1 MVQTSRLDEFANNYI
16 SLINKCIAEL
26 LEKKIKKDNE
36 VVKTYYEKIMEYVLA
51 GGKRARPIA
60 LLASYIGSG
69 GEDVDRAV
77 RASIS
82 VELLHNSSL
91 VHDDIMDESETR
103 RGLPALHV
111 QYEKWFREMASN
123 KFSPPRNSGISLGI
137 LGGDSLLELGIEAI
151 LESGFPEKATIR
163 SIEEYIIAY
172 GRLIEGQLLDIYL
185 SGLTMPSV
193 EQIIEMLKL
202 KTGALYAASLKM
214 GAILAGRDDL
224 LDDLEEL
231 GFMIGIAFQI
241 RDDILGL
248 FGDPRKTGKP
258 VDSDIKQGK
267 RTILVTKAYEVLS
280 EDKARKLVS
289 LLGKK
294 DLTDDELE
302 FVRNAVIESGALSF
316 SQLMAE
322 EYMERCKDFI
332 DELEMRDDQKEV
344 LKEIAER
351 AVRRDK

>member
-1 MVQTSRLDEFANNYI
+1 MRTSRLDEFASYYI
-16 SLINKCIAEL
+16 PLINKSIAEL
-26 LEKKIKKDNE
+26 LERRMKRDNE
-36 VVKTYYEKIMEYVLA
+36 VVKKYYEKIKGYVLA

-60 LLASYIGSG
+60 FLVSYMGSG
-69 GEDVDRAV
+69 GDDVNRAV
-77 RASIS
+77 KASIS

-91 VHDDIMDESETR
+91 AHDDIMDESETR

-111 QYEKWFREMASN
+111 QYDKWFKEMEN
-123 KFSPPRNSGISLGI
+123 ERFSAPRNSGISLGI

-151 LESGFPEKATIR
+151 LESGFPEKATTR

-172 GRLIEGQLLDIYL
+172 RRLIEGQLLDMYL

-248 FGDPRKTGKP
+248 FGDPNKTGKP

-280 EDKARKLVS
+280 EDKSRKLVS

-302 FVRNAVIESGALSF
+302 FVRKAVVESGALSF

-322 EYMERCKDFI
+322 EYMERCKSLI
-332 DELEMRDDQKEV
+332 DELEMRDDQKEI

-351 AVRRDK
+351 AVKRDR

>member
-1 MVQTSRLDEFANNYI
+1 LDEFASNYI
-16 SLINKCIAEL
+16 PLINKCITEF
-26 LEKKIKKDNE
+26 LEKKMKKDNE
-36 VVKTYYEKIMEYVLA
+36 VVKAYYEKIMEYVLA

-60 LLASYIGSG
+60 LLVSYIGSG

-111 QYEKWFREMASN
+111 QYERWFREMASD

-151 LESGFPEKATIR
+151 LESGFPEKATTR

-172 GRLIEGQLLDIYL
+172 RRLIEGQLLDMYL

-202 KTGALYAASLKM
+202 KTGALYAASLKI

-280 EDKARKLVS
+280 EDKARKLIS

-322 EYMERCKDFI
+322 EYMERCKDLI

>member
-1 MVQTSRLDEFANNYI
+1 LDEFANNYI

>member
-1 MVQTSRLDEFANNYI
+1 MGLLDEFANNYI
-16 SLINKCIAEL
+16 PLINKEIEGL
-26 LEKKIKKDNE
+26 LRRRMGDNE
-36 VVKTYYEKIMEYVLA
+36 IIRAYYERILGYVLA

-60 LLASYIGSG
+60 FLASYIGSG
-69 GEDVDRAV
+69 GRDVERAV
-77 RASIS
+77 KASIS

-111 QYEKWFREMASN
+111 QYERWFKGMEDK

-151 LESGFPEKATIR
+151 LESGFPEELTKR
-163 SIEEYIIAY
+163 SVEEYITAY
-172 GRLIEGQLLDIYL
+172 RRLIEGQLLDMYL

-193 EQIIEMLKL
+193 EQIIEMLRL

-214 GAILAGRDDL
+214 GAILAEREDL

-248 FGDPRKTGKP
+248 FGDPKKTGKP

-280 EDKARKLVS
+280 EEKARKLVS

-294 DLTDDELE
+294 DLTEDELE
-302 FVRNAVIESGALSF
+302 FVRRAVVESGALSF

-322 EYMERCKDFI
+322 EYMERCKDLI
-332 DELEMRDDQKEV
+332 DELDMEDDQKEI
-344 LKEIAER
+344 LKEMAER
-351 AVRRDK
+351 AVKRER